1 MRNALPLIVIFSVVI
16 LTAGCLQRVPDTP
29 TATPPGHEII
39 EPVPAQSTAAKTE
52 LTLYTWTEVDELEVN
67 RELVKEFETDHPQI
81 KVNLTNVSGSRQA
94 MQKLETMFATKSGPD
109 VMSLHGAYYVG
120 FADAGVLEDLDKFIE
135 DDPGFHLDDVHA
147 RLVELCRYQ
156 GRLYSLPRYTSIYA
170 IFYNK
175 DLFDAEGLPCP
186 GAGSWTWEDYL
197 EAVKTLTKD
206 RDGDGKPDQ
215 WGCIIDFWGAR
226 LYPWMWSNDAD
237 LMDKDREKCTIDS
250 PEAIEALQFLADLR
264 LKHKVS
270 PPTSATERNEAL
282 DSFARGNVG
291 MYMSGPWDI
300 QTLDRAENL
309 KWDLAPVPE
318 NKKRATMLGTE
329 NYAIYSGTRH
339 PEQAWELFK
348 FLLSPKAQA
357 IMADKLDK
365 MPSRTSVLNGAY
377 ARGKATYNRQVYVD
391 ALEYARQP
399 ANFPEYNQV
408 EGILQAEL
416 DRIWIGKVSVEEGLK
431 AAAEKVNKKLKEIR
445 AKGA

>member
-1 MRNALPLIVIFSVVI
+1 
-16 LTAGCLQRVPDTP
+16 
-29 TATPPGHEII
+29 
-39 EPVPAQSTAAKTE
+39 
-52 LTLYTWTEVDELEVN
+52 
-67 RELVKEFETDHPQI
+67 
-81 KVNLTNVSGSRQA
+81 
-94 MQKLETMFATKSGPD
+94 
-109 VMSLHGAYYVG
+109 
-120 FADAGVLEDLDKFIE
+120 
-135 DDPGFHLDDVHA
+135 
-147 RLVELCRYQ
+147 
-156 GRLYSLPRYTSIYA
+156 
-170 IFYNK
+170 
-175 DLFDAEGLPCP
+175 
-186 GAGSWTWEDYL
+186 
-197 EAVKTLTKD
+197 
-206 RDGDGKPDQ
+206 
-215 WGCIIDFWGAR
+215 
-226 LYPWMWSNDAD
+226 MWSNDAD

-309 KWDLAPVPE
+309 KWGLAPVPE
-318 NKKRATMLGTE
+318 KNKRATMLGTE

-339 PEQAWELFK
+339 PEESWELFK
-348 FLLSPKAQA
+348 FLLSPRAQA
-357 IMADKLDK
+357 TMADKLDK